1 MKEIIDKVNVFKI
14 KISFPVKDKVKKM
27 RRQITDWEKVFAK
40 KLSVEKLL
48 SKIYKGLLKLNE
60 KK

>member
-1 MKEIIDKVNVFKI
+1 MKEIIDKVNVIKI

-27 RRQITDWEKVFAK
+27 RRQITDWENVFAK

>member
-60 KK
+60 KT